1 LADPFVPNGRRRGQA
16 PTGIVDGMNT
26 TRHRL
31 AMLLGT
37 NPAEQR
43 STSRMRFTVTAVAA
57 FGTAIQVIVWLLMAI
72 FGTHLDG
79 PWWLWTPA
87 SALAINAALLGL
99 DHVRRHW
106 ASTSV
111 RTETAQE
118 SL

>member
-1 LADPFVPNGRRRGQA
+1 
-16 PTGIVDGMNT
+16 MNT

-31 AMLLGT
+31 TLLLGT
-37 NPAEQR
+37 NPAEPH
-43 STSRMRFTVTAVAA
+43 STTRMRYAITMVAGFATAV
-57 FGTAIQVIVWLLMAI
+57 QVIVWLMVAI

-106 ASTSV
+106 SN
-111 RTETAQE
+111 TAAPTGTTRG

>member
-1 LADPFVPNGRRRGQA
+1 
-16 PTGIVDGMNT
+16 
-26 TRHRL
+26 
-31 AMLLGT
+31 
-37 NPAEQR
+37 
-43 STSRMRFTVTAVAA
+43 
-57 FGTAIQVIVWLLMAI
+57 MAI

-111 RTETAQE
+111 RTETARE